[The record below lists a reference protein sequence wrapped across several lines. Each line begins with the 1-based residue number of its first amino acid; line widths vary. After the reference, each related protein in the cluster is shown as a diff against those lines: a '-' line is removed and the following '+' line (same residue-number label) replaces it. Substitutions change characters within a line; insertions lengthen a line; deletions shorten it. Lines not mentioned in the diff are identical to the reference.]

1 MRPEVSDDSARFG
14 LWPTLVGL
22 AAGAALIWMMFA
34 LATGM
39 R

>member
-1 MRPEVSDDSARFG
+1 MQPEVSDDSGRYG
-14 LWPTLVGL
+14 LWPTLVGF
-22 AAGAALIWMMFA
+22 AAAAAIIALMFA